1 MQDLSRSTIGS
12 MANQWDHL
20 LCNLGTWNGSFTRLS
35 PQGEQQEDQP
45 TRVTLEGLNAN
56 KTVRQTIDFLSET
69 LRERLSPTGAIA
81 QQQVLEYSSLS
92 RSFLSFEGGAFS
104 QGSIQ
109 LAPMTEFGTELSL
122 IWGDRRLRLVQMFGE
137 DHHLAN
143 LTLIREYRGRQEEK
157 PPLTVEMLVGQ
168 WQGEATT
175 IYPDWRSTQYN
186 TYLTVT
192 MEGDRLHQTLTLPN
206 LELSTSAQIQGSTL
220 LFNQGKFPIQVLLL
234 PDGASSNT
242 PLSLPRGQSF
252 FLEVGWLIE
261 PNLRQRLIRSYDEQG
276 SWSHLTL
283 VTEKKLPISPDPS

>member
-1 MQDLSRSTIGS
+1 
-12 MANQWDHL
+12 MANQWDYL

-35 PQGEQQEDQP
+35 PQGEPQEDQP

-56 KTVRQTIDFLSET
+56 QTVRQTIDH
-69 LRERLSPTGAIA
+69 LSPTGAIA

-92 RSFLSFEGGAFS
+92 RSLLLFEGGAFS

-109 LAPMTEFGTELSL
+109 LAPMTEFGAELSL

-137 DHHLAN
+137 DHYLAN
-143 LTLIREYRGRQEEK
+143 LTLIREYRGQPQAEK
-157 PPLTVEMLVGQ
+157 PSLTVEMLVGQ

-175 IYPDWRSTQYN
+175 IDPDWRST
-186 TYLTVT
+186 TYGTHLTVT
-192 MEGDRLHQTLTLPN
+192 REGDRLHQTLTLPN
-206 LELSTSAQIQGSTL
+206 LELATSAQIQGSTL

-261 PNLRQRLIRSYDEQG
+261 PNLRQRLIRSYDAQG

-283 VTEKKLPISPDPS
+283 VTEKKLPTSANLS